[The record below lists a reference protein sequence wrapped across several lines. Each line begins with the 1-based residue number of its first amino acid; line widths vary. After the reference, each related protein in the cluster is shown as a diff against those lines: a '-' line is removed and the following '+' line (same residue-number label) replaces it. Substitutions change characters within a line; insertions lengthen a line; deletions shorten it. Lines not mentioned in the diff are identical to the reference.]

1 MNKNFWKYSR
11 LRQILKLKTYW
22 LTKMDVNRN
31 FQLLLFKKFLK
42 YLKKLTFLQK
52 Y

>member
-22 LTKMDVNRN
+22 LTKMDVNRK